1 MSDPVTRIL
10 MIDDDEDD
18 YVIVRRL
25 VAKIASPPCT
35 IEWCGVFEP
44 GLALVE
50 ERRHDLYVV
59 DYQLG
64 PRDGIEF
71 VRAAASQGS
80 TGPFI
85 LLTAH
90 EDTDLE
96 SAAADAGVV
105 DYLVKGQISAPALR
119 RAIRYSLARH
129 ETLEVLRR
137 NDQEKT
143 VLLREIHHRV
153 KNNLQIISSLIS
165 FQAAQVRDP
174 ASLSLLRDAQSRVH
188 SIALIHERLYQA
200 PNLAG
205 VDMGEY
211 ARGLVPLLGH
221 TLGAS
226 VAGAR
231 IDVRCEEVTLD
242 INTAVPCGL
251 MISELLTN
259 ALKHAFPSSGAR
271 PPSILVSMEA
281 KDGICRLSVTDNGVG
296 LPDEVDVAK
305 TTSIGIQLLRVLAR
319 QLRGTVEISR
329 EEGTRVTV
337 SFPLPSVTPSA
348 PAT

>member
-1 MSDPVTRIL
+1 
-10 MIDDDEDD
+10 
-18 YVIVRRL
+18 
-25 VAKIASPPCT
+25 
-35 IEWCGVFEP
+35 
-44 GLALVE
+44 
-50 ERRHDLYVV
+50 
-59 DYQLG
+59 
-64 PRDGIEF
+64 
-71 VRAAASQGS
+71 
-80 TGPFI
+80 
-85 LLTAH
+85 
-90 EDTDLE
+90 
-96 SAAADAGVV
+96 
-105 DYLVKGQISAPALR
+105 
-119 RAIRYSLARH
+119 
-129 ETLEVLRR
+129 
-137 NDQEKT
+137 
-143 VLLREIHHRV
+143 
-153 KNNLQIISSLIS
+153 
-165 FQAAQVRDP
+165 
-174 ASLSLLRDAQSRVH
+174 LLRDAQSRVH

-259 ALKHAFPSSGAR
+259 ALKHAFPSSSAR

-337 SFPLPSVTPSA
+337 TFPLPSVTPSA
-348 PAT
+348 PAM